1 MEHSGEIVSEWDG
14 WSGNTHDK
22 AKILWCCHVG
32 GHASDQSPKWQN
44 PKILCVF
51 LLRHVMLPLLFGS
64 LEVCRSY
71 RFKAHL
77 VDCKQLLHNPQ

>member
-1 MEHSGEIVSEWDG
+1 MVKLYLNGMDG
-14 WSGNTHDK
+14 VVTRMIKQKSCGAAMWEATQVIRAQNG
-22 AKILWCCHVG
+22 KI
-32 GHASDQSPKWQN
+32 PKFY
-44 PKILCVF
+44 VYF